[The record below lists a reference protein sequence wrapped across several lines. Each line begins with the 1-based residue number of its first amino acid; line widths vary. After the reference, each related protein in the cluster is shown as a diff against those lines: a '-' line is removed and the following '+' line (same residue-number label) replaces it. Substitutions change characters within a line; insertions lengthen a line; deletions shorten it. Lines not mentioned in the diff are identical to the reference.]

1 MKVMHRIMQYV
12 EPRWNNLGKNSM
24 TLRNCMV
31 WPVFKKWHVC
41 WGQRGKSAKRR
52 GWETLTGGACQEKK
66 KKTLPLPSF
75 LRWSQDC
82 LHNFTQPKILKTASK
97 HTWPASIFHCFA
109 IFKINHLSNI
119 HRCKF
124 VLAKFCTMSRRK
136 LGSRPQQLRAIQGK
150 SRHNQRLCSC
160 ILSCILSTHW
170 IRHHPL

>member
-66 KKTLPLPSF
+66 KKRCPYPLFYAEAKIVSTTSRSLRYWRLRRSIHDLPAFFIALPFSKLITCLIF
-75 LRWSQDC
+75 TDANLSSQNSVQC
-82 LHNFTQPKILKTASK
+82 LDANLAVDLNNYAQ
-97 HTWPASIFHCFA
+97 
-109 IFKINHLSNI
+109 FKVSLDII
-119 HRCKF
+119 RDF
-124 VLAKFCTMSRRK
+124 VVVS
-136 LGSRPQQLRAIQGK
+136 
-150 SRHNQRLCSC
+150 
-160 ILSCILSTHW
+160 
-170 IRHHPL
+170 